1 MPARPMTPAHASVTH
16 ASGGASAARP
26 RFAVGSQSVPLDADV
41 RTQLELLS
49 QMVEDISG
57 ELALEPLLA
66 RLVERACNLIGADD
80 GAIGLYVPERDV
92 IRTAASHAIPAAQ
105 LHAELPRGHGLT
117 GRVLELGT
125 PLRCRYGDLPHPVR
139 GAAKEM
145 SMIGMPI
152 VSHGELIGVFGI
164 GAWPPKQLGDTE
176 QELLEHFARH
186 AAIAIV
192 NARRYSDEQRR
203 AARFA
208 MIARVAGIIASE
220 TEPDPLLQRAA
231 DAIHELLGFAR
242 VDIPLIEPPD
252 QHTLVFRIRGG
263 EYKRI
268 REVYRLPMSRGII
281 GAAARTRRAQLVND
295 VADDPL
301 YVKPPGTPSAQAELA
316 VPMLY
321 GDELLG
327 VINVEGDRLFD
338 DLDRMSLVVVAEH
351 LAVAIHNA
359 RLSEQ
364 AQRLAVLEERQRL
377 ARELHDNVTQILSS
391 ISLIA
396 QSLNATWRK
405 DPRDGER
412 RAERLGELAQMAFA
426 EMRALLQELTPGEAP
441 PGVGFNPAPPHVLAG
456 AVLTQH
462 GLATAVTR
470 LLPVMVPGNLSLHL
484 DFDGYVPQ
492 VVRHEQA
499 LLRVCQEAVSNVIQ
513 HAGAERVRVTV
524 RVDGQRVQLN
534 VADDGR
540 GVAAGAPRGLGLAS
554 MERRLV
560 ELGGSLTL
568 GPRAPQGTVLEATMP
583 RRDRDSPG

>member
-1 MPARPMTPAHASVTH
+1 MNPVDP
-16 ASGGASAARP
+16 
-26 RFAVGSQSVPLDADV
+26 DV

-49 QMVEDISG
+49 QMVEEISG

-66 RLVERACNLIGADD
+66 RLVERACKLIGADD
-80 GAIGLYVPERDV
+80 GAIGLYMPERDL
-92 IRTAASHAIPAAQ
+92 IRTAASHAIPEAQ
-105 LHAELPRGHGLT
+105 VHAELPRGHGLT

-139 GAAKEM
+139 TEAKDM

-152 VSHGELIGVFGI
+152 VSRGELIGVFGI
-164 GAWPPKQLGDTE
+164 GAWPPRELGDAE

-208 MIARVAGIIASE
+208 MIAQVAGIIASE
-220 TEPDPLLQRAA
+220 TELDPLLQRAA
-231 DAIHELLGFAR
+231 DAIHELLGFAS
-242 VDIPLIEPPD
+242 VDIPLIEPDDP
-252 QHTLVFRIRGG
+252 HTLVIRIRGG
-263 EYKRI
+263 EYKKRI
-268 REVYRLPMSRGII
+268 RHVDRLPIGRGIM

-295 VADDPL
+295 VAADPR
-301 YVKPPGTPSAQAELA
+301 YITPPGTSGATAELA

-327 VINVEGDRLFD
+327 LVNVEGDRPFD
-338 DLDRMSLVVVAEH
+338 ELDRMSLGIVAEH

-364 AQRLAVLEERQRL
+364 SQRLAVLEERQRL

-396 QSLNATWRK
+396 QSLNAAWRK
-405 DPRDGER
+405 DPGDGER

-441 PGVGFNPAPPHVLAG
+441 AGAARSAAPLHILAG
-456 AVLTQH
+456 ALLEQH

-470 LLPVMVPGNLSLHL
+470 LLPVMVPGDLSLHL
-484 DFDGYVPQ
+484 DFAAYVPQ
-492 VVRHEQA
+492 VVRHERA
-499 LLRVCQEAVSNVIQ
+499 LLRVCQEAVSNVIR
-513 HAGAERVRVTV
+513 HAGAERVRVTA
-524 RVDGQRVQLN
+524 RVDGECVQLS
-534 VADDGR
+534 VADDGH
-540 GVAAGAPRGLGLAS
+540 GVADDAPRGIGLAS
-554 MERRLV
+554 MERRLA
-560 ELGGSLTL
+560 ELGGSLAL
-568 GPRAPQGTVLEATMP
+568 KPRRPQGTILQATIP
-583 RRDRDSPG
+583 RIDAGPQ